1 MHEFVQIIL
10 YQDEVDEAGN
20 TALII
25 EPTAGQ
31 STEALE
37 TPELCN
43 EHESR
48 RTANIQTDLSMDHLN
63 KLFGDL
69 DFANQKN

>member
-1 MHEFVQIIL
+1 MKTQYEQSVKRHDRLVERQTKRL
-10 YQDEVDEAGN
+10 KMDEVDEAGN

-48 RTANIQTDLSMDHLN
+48 RTANIQTDLSM
-63 KLFGDL
+63 
-69 DFANQKN
+69 